1 MTTPSEKVV
10 EALRTAAKEV
20 ERLRR
25 RNKQLEAKAHEPI
38 AIVGVGCRFPGGVR
52 SAEDLWAVAAEG
64 RDVIGELPA
73 DRGWPAE
80 LDGGEFPVARR
91 GGFLEGIADF
101 DAAFFGIAPRE
112 ALAMDPQQRLLLET
126 SWEAM
131 ERAGLDPARLRGS
144 RTGVFVGTNGQ
155 DYGSVLSEAREDLEG
170 YVSTGVAGSV
180 ASGRLAYTFGF
191 EGPAVTVDTACSA
204 SLVALHWAAR
214 SLRTGECSLA
224 LAGGMSV
231 ITTAAPLV
239 EFSRMQA
246 LAPDGRCKAF
256 ADGADGFGW
265 AEGAG
270 MLVLE
275 RLSDAQRH
283 GHEVLAVLRGSAV
296 NQDGASNGLTAPNGP
311 SQQRVIRQALEN
323 ARLSTEDVDVL
334 EAHGTGTALGDPI
347 EADALLATYGRDR
360 PAERPLLLGSIK
372 SNIGHTQAAA
382 GVAGVIKMAMALK
395 HGLAP
400 KTLHAETPSPHVGWS
415 SGAVSLLTDAVPFPE
430 TGRPRRAAV
439 SSFGMSGT
447 NAHVI
452 LEQAPAV
459 EPVPSAERTGVVP
472 WLLSARSKA
481 ALRGQA
487 RALLDVDAD
496 PADVA
501 YSLATGRTLH
511 EHRAVVVGENREDLL
526 AGVRSLADGTPG
538 PGVVEGDGR
547 IPDERRTVLVFPG
560 QGSQWAGMGAE
571 LLAASSVFAERIDE
585 CEAALRPLVDW
596 SLRDVLTGAEGAPGL
611 DRVDVA
617 QPALWAMMV
626 ALAEVWRAAG
636 VVPAAVVGHSQ
647 GEIAAACVA
656 GGLSLEDGARVV
668 ALRSQAI
675 ARELS
680 GLGGMASVTAS
691 REVVAERLEKHD
703 GVSIAAVN
711 GPGSVVVSGDAGALD
726 EFLEAC
732 AADGVRAKKV
742 PVDYASHSHHVERIR
757 DELLRDLAPIAPRTS
772 AVPFFSTVTGAWQDT
787 AGLDARYWYDNL
799 RGVVQLE
806 TALRVL
812 LAEDHDVFVEA
823 SAHPVLVMSIQ
834 DTADTDGV
842 VAVGSLR
849 RHEGGLARL
858 YTSFAEAHVRGVPVD
873 WTSAIDGGRRV
884 DLPTYA
890 FQRQRFWPEVLPSA
904 ADATGLG
911 VAAADHPLLGA
922 AVPLADDR
930 GVVLTGRVSLA
941 AQPWL
946 ADHAVAG
953 TVLVP
958 DTAFVEWAVRA
969 GAEAGLPGLAE
980 LTVHEPLTLAGTAA
994 AQVQVIAEPDGGTGT
1009 VAVYARFD
1017 DGPWTRHASGTL
1029 RPAAPIPA
1037 LSWPPE
1043 NAVAEDLDAFAGRA
1057 ARHGFEAGPLFAAV
1071 TGVWPGDTD
1080 VFAEVTLAAD
1090 LEEDAGQC
1098 LLHPALLQSLL
1109 ACVSED
1115 ALALPS
1121 AWHGVTVA
1129 ATGATTLRVH
1139 LRRTSD
1145 GVALTAIDGSG
1156 QPVVACENIELRPLD
1171 PAKIAAPDAELRSA
1185 LFRLDWAPAPV
1196 GPPADYTTVGTG
1208 PLAEK
1213 LGATAATVS
1222 EVDPRP
1228 FVVLPLV
1235 PAQDDLVTSV
1245 HETTAAALEAV
1256 RAWLADDRFDDSR
1269 LVLLTRNV
1277 VAAGPGDTV
1286 AGLAGAGVWG
1296 LVRSAQTEHPGR
1308 FVLVDVDDDETS
1320 LAALTPALG
1329 SGEPQLA
1336 IRGGAISVPRLAR
1349 AERTAEPAGWGTGPV
1364 LLTGGT
1370 GTLGAL
1376 VARHLVTEHG
1386 VTDLLLTSRRG
1397 LDAPGA
1403 RELVTD
1409 LTALGAT
1416 ARVEACDVTDRAALT
1431 KLLAGEPLTAVV
1443 HLAGVLDDGALEAQT
1458 PDRLG
1463 RVLRPKVD
1471 VAVAL
1476 DELTRDKDLAAF
1488 VLFSSAAG
1496 VFGNAG
1502 QANYAAA
1509 NTFLDALAARRRAEG
1524 LPATSLAWG
1533 FWAERSTMT
1542 GGVEDTD
1549 LARFR
1554 RGGVL
1559 PLSAELGLRLFDAAA
1574 EVDAALVVPVPMR
1587 LGGTSHEEIPP
1598 VLRGLVRPPARR
1610 AAGAAAPAE
1619 TCGSALAEKLAGR
1632 SAREQ
1637 QAILLELV
1645 SRHAATVLGHGSPEA
1660 LDVERGF
1667 TDLGMTSLTAVEL
1680 RNRLTAETGVK
1691 LPATTIFDH
1700 PTPVA
1705 LARRLGADLGAGADD
1720 EGAGSVFAELERLE
1734 AALAAAALEPAVRTR
1749 LGKRLSALHWKV
1761 EEHDGGQAAALSGGS
1776 AATAATA
1783 LAESTDDEMFALID
1797 EELGLG

>member
-25 RNKQLEAKAHEPI
+25 VNKQLVDAAHEPI

-64 RDVIGELPA
+64 RDVIGDLPV

-91 GGFLEGIADF
+91 GGFLDGIADF
-101 DAAFFGIAPRE
+101 DADFFGIAPRE

-126 SWEAM
+126 SWEAL

-155 DYGSVLSEAREDLEG
+155 DYGSVLGDAREDLEG

-214 SLRTGECSLA
+214 SLRSGECSLA

-239 EFSRMQA
+239 EFSRMRA

-275 RLSDAQRH
+275 RLSDAERA

-311 SQQRVIRQALEN
+311 AQQRVIRQALEN

-347 EADALLATYGRDR
+347 EADALLATYGQGR
-360 PAERPLLLGSIK
+360 PADRPLLLGSIK
-372 SNIGHTQAAA
+372 SNLGHTQAAA
-382 GVAGVIKMAMALK
+382 GVAGVIKMVLALK
-395 HGLAP
+395 HNLAP
-400 KTLHAETPSPHVGWS
+400 KTLHAETPSPHVDWS
-415 SGAVSLLTDAVPFPE
+415 SGAVSLLTEATAFPE

-459 EPVPSAERTGVVP
+459 EPVEPGESPAVVP
-472 WLLSARSKA
+472 WLLAARSKA

-487 RALLDVDAD
+487 LALLEVEGS

-501 YSLATGRTLH
+501 HSLATGRTRH
-511 EHRAVVVGENREDLL
+511 ERRAVVVGGTRDELL
-526 AGVRSLADGTPG
+526 AGVRSLAEGTPG
-538 PGVVEGDGR
+538 PGVVEFDGR
-547 IPDERRTVLVFPG
+547 IPDERRIVLVFPG

-571 LLAASSVFAERIDE
+571 LLATSPVFAQRIDE

-596 SLRDVLTGAEGAPGL
+596 SLREVLTGADGAPTL

-647 GEIAAACVA
+647 GEIAAACVS

-691 REVVAERLEKHD
+691 RDVVTARLENHD

-726 EFLEAC
+726 EFLAAC
-732 AADGVRAKKV
+732 EADGVRAKKV

-757 DELLRDLAPIAPRTS
+757 DELLRELAPIAPRS
-772 AVPFFSTVTGAWQDT
+772 AEIPFCSTVTGAWHDT

-806 TALRVL
+806 TALRAL

-823 SAHPVLVMSIQ
+823 SAHPVLVMSVQ
-834 DTADTDGV
+834 DTAESAGTDV

-858 YTSFAEAHVRGVPVD
+858 YTSFAEAHVRGVAVD
-873 WTSAIDGGRRV
+873 WTDATPGRRV

-890 FQRQRFWPEVLPSA
+890 FQRRRFWPEVLPSA

-922 AVPLADDR
+922 AVALADDR

-969 GAEAGLPGLAE
+969 GAEAGLPALDR
-980 LTVHEPLTLAGTAA
+980 LTVDEPLTLADGAA

-1017 DGPWTRHASGTL
+1017 DGPWIRHAIGTL
-1029 RPAAPIPA
+1029 RPAAPITA
-1037 LSWPPE
+1037 SVEWPPRD
-1043 NAVAEDLDAFAGRA
+1043 AVAEDLDAFASRA
-1057 ARHGFEAGPLFAAV
+1057 ARHGFEAGPLFTSV
-1071 TGVWPGDTD
+1071 TGVWLGETD

-1090 LEEDAGQC
+1090 LEHAAGSC
-1098 LLHPALLQSLL
+1098 LLHPALLQTLL
-1109 ACVSED
+1109 TCVSED
-1115 ALALPS
+1115 TFALPS

-1139 LRRTSD
+1139 LRRTAD
-1145 GVALTAIDGSG
+1145 GVALSAVDGAG
-1156 QPVVACENIELRPLD
+1156 EPVVTCDRVELRPLD
-1171 PAKIAAPDAELRSA
+1171 PAKIAAPEADLRSA
-1185 LFRLDWAPAPV
+1185 LFRLDWTPASTGNSV
-1196 GPPADYTTVGTG
+1196 EYVAVGTG
-1208 PLAEK
+1208 PLAAA
-1213 LGATAATVS
+1213 LGATAATLS
-1222 EVDPRP
+1222 EVDARP
-1228 FVVLPLV
+1228 VVVLPLV
-1235 PAQDDLVTSV
+1235 SEQDDVTAAA

-1256 RAWLADDRFDDSR
+1256 RAWLADERFDDSR
-1269 LVLLTRNV
+1269 LVLLTRNA

-1286 AGLAGAGVWG
+1286 AGLTGAGVWG

-1308 FVLVDVDDDETS
+1308 FVLVDVDDDEAS
-1320 LAALTPALG
+1320 LMALAPALG
-1329 SGEPQLA
+1329 SGEAQLA
-1336 IRGGAISVPRLAR
+1336 IRGGAVSVPRLAR
-1349 AERTAEPAGWGTGPV
+1349 AERTAEPAGWGAGPV

-1370 GTLGAL
+1370 GALGAL
-1376 VARHLVTEHG
+1376 VARHLVAEHG

-1397 LDAPGA
+1397 VDAPGA
-1403 RELVTD
+1403 RELVAELAD
-1409 LTALGAT
+1409 LGAT
-1416 ARVEACDVTDRAALT
+1416 ARVEACDVTDRTALAN
-1431 KLLAGEPLTAVV
+1431 LLAGEPLTAVV

-1458 PDRLG
+1458 AERLHP
-1463 RVLRPKVD
+1463 VLRPKVD

-1476 DELTRDKDLAAF
+1476 DELTRDKDLSAF

-1509 NTFLDALAARRRAEG
+1509 NTFLDALAARRRAAG

-1542 GGVEDTD
+1542 GGVEETD

-1574 EVDAALVVPVPMR
+1574 KVDAAFVVPVPLR
-1587 LGGTSHEEIPP
+1587 LGGTSHDDIPP
-1598 VLRGLVRPPARR
+1598 VLRGMVRPPARR
-1610 AAGAAAPAE
+1610 AVGAAAPVE
-1619 TCGSALAEKLAGR
+1619 TGGPALAEKLAGR

-1637 QAILLELV
+1637 HALLLELV
-1645 SRHAATVLGHGSPEA
+1645 SRHAATVLGHGAADS

-1667 TDLGMTSLTAVEL
+1667 TDLGLTSLTAVEL
-1680 RNRLTAETGVK
+1680 RNRLAAETGVK

-1705 LARRLGADLGAGADD
+1705 LARRLGADLGAAAEDT
-1720 EGAGSVFAELERLE
+1720 GAGSVFADLERLE
-1734 AALAAAALEPAVRTR
+1734 AALAGAALEPAVRTR

-1761 EEHDGGQAAALSGGS
+1761 EDRDRGPAV
-1776 AATAATA
+1776 TAPAGTA